1 MSKSVE
7 NAAARKL
14 ALSQKYAGKLKTLKS
29 KEARR
34 KALNKMKKFA
44 WQAKALEMNGRAF
57 HEIPDAEIKLAESRL
72 EVYKAGKPWRDPE

>member
-34 KALNKMKKFA
+34 KAVNKMKKFA
-44 WQAKALEMNGRAF
+44 WQAKALVPA
-57 HEIPDAEIKLAESRL
+57 S
-72 EVYKAGKPWRDPE
+72 